1 MPMSCDILK
10 LEFFYTP
17 GTIIVCDGR
26 AANAKFLLSHFKRK
40 WKYNFDKKK
49 DQHIF
54 CLVDDIL
61 GKYNKRQVEFYNK

>member
-1 MPMSCDILK
+1 MSCDILK

-26 AANAKFLLSHFKRK
+26 AANAKFLLHHFKRK
-40 WKYNFDKKK
+40 WKYTFDKKK

-54 CLVDDIL
+54 CLVDTIL
-61 GKYNKRQVEFYNK
+61 GKYNKRQIEFYNRR